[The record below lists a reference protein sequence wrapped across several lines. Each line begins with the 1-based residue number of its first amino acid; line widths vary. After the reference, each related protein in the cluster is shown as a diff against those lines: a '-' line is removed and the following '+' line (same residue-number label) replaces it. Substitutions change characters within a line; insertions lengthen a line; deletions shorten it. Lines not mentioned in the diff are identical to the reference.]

1 MKVSP
6 IVFLLSL
13 TVMTGCIGQ
22 FQKGEAYFRNQ
33 EYEKAIA
40 EFNRVLFVSISDVK
54 SLHLR
59 ARSYEELEDYENAK
73 ADYRQ
78 ILKYQPTYAQALAGL
93 GKIAWKEDNMAEAE
107 KLLLK
112 AAMHDPDDYDILLLL
127 GRAMIKN
134 QRFKSAEEFLQLAI
148 DQQPENPQPYFY
160 LGIARGYQ
168 GDGLGVVTALNAYL
182 SLETDN
188 ISAHYNRGFALM
200 KLGFSDWAIEDFDE
214 VLKRKP
220 DHYDALARRGIC
232 LLEDNP
238 SQGMRDIQK
247 AAQNGN
253 PLAKSIVNQ
262 FGSKSGRGMN

>member
-1 MKVSP
+1 MK
-6 IVFLLSL
+6 IFHLGFLACIFLLG
-13 TVMTGCIGQ
+13 GCIGQ
-22 FQKGEAYFRNQ
+22 FQRGEAYFKNQ

-40 EFNRVLFVSISDVK
+40 EFDRVLFVSITDVK

-59 ARSYEELEDYENAK
+59 ARAYEELEDYQKAK
-73 ADYRQ
+73 EDYRM
-78 ILKYQPTYAQALAGL
+78 ILKYQPTYAQAYAGL
-93 GKIAWKEDNMAEAE
+93 GKIAWKEDNLPEAE

-112 AAMHDPDDYDILLLL
+112 AAMHDPEDYDILVLL
-127 GRAMIKN
+127 GRTMIKN

-148 DQQPENPQPYFY
+148 EREPERPQPYFY

-182 SLETDN
+182 NLESDN

-200 KLGFSDWAIEDFDE
+200 KLGYSDWAIEDFDE

-220 DHYDALARRGIC
+220 DHYDAMARRGIC

-238 SQGMRDIQK
+238 TQGMRDIRK

-262 FGSKSGRGMN
+262 FGTNRGTGMN